1 MRDLS
6 HEQAIHCEGELLA
19 KLRWNAELGPE
30 NIQRHGLDR
39 LDIDHIGLDQ
49 VLLQVDLEDDRGI
62 VGQGL
67 VAPCKGW
74 GGLLCL
80 FHNIF
85 FLIVQ
90 FC

>member
-1 MRDLS
+1 MRDLPL
-6 HEQAIHCEGELLA
+6 EQATHGEGELLA
-19 KLRWNAELGPE
+19 KSRWNAELGPE
-30 NIQRHGLDR
+30 NIQRHGPDR
-39 LDIDHIGLDQ
+39 LDIDHVSLDL

-62 VGQGL
+62 VSQGL
-67 VAPCKGW
+67 VAPCKDW

-85 FLIVQ
+85 FVIFR